1 MKNLTKGRNVSILQN
16 ILHVLKLQAVEGA
29 TGLQL
34 DAAAAALL
42 RLHNV
47 ESAFLNYT
55 PGGNAPAEGFPN
67 VLCVSIN
74 GEVIHGIPDERKF
87 EYGDVVKLDLGLK
100 EKRVCGEFCHGADS
114 VPEKTPCVNCGDQK
128 FYYEFDDGAL
138 TVIVG
143 ERAGSAT
150 ARRLVAAT
158 EEALNAGI
166 AQAKSGKITFDI
178 ARAIKAVADREG
190 FAVIQGYTGHGI
202 GKTLHQAPDVP
213 NEPIGV
219 PVKLEVGMRL
229 AIEPMFSSTKGYTI
243 VDKKNKW
250 TVKLIR
256 GGVAAHFERTVTVG

>member
-1 MKNLTKGRNVSILQN
+1 VSLLQD

-42 RLHNV
+42 KLHNV
-47 ESAFLNYT
+47 EPAFLNYT
-55 PGGNAPAEGFPN
+55 PGGNAPTEGFPN

-100 EKRVCGEFCHGADS
+100 EA
-114 VPEKTPCVNCGDQK
+114 NGD
-128 FYYEFDDGAL
+128 FDDGAL

-143 ERAGSAT
+143 ERAGSAV

-166 AQAKSGKITFDI
+166 AAARPGKTTHDI
-178 ARAIKAVADREG
+178 AKAIRAVADREG
-190 FAVIQGYTGHGI
+190 FSVILGYTGHGI
-202 GKTLHQAPDVP
+202 GKSLHQAPDVP

-219 PVKLEVGMRL
+219 AVKLEEGMRL
-229 AIEPMFSSTKGYTI
+229 AVEPMFSSNKPFTV

-250 TVKLIR
+250 TVRLQ
-256 GGVAAHFERTVTVG
+256 GGGIASHFERTVTVE

>member
-1 MKNLTKGRNVSILQN
+1 VSLLQD
-16 ILHVLKLQAVEGA
+16 ILHALKLQAVEGV
-29 TGLQL
+29 TGIQL

-42 RLHNV
+42 RLNNV
-47 ESAFLNYT
+47 EPAFLNYT
-55 PGGNAPAEGFPN
+55 PGAPAPTEGFPN

-100 EKRVCGEFCHGADS
+100 EA
-114 VPEKTPCVNCGDQK
+114 NGD
-128 FYYEFDDGAL
+128 FDDGAL

-143 ERAGSAT
+143 ERAGSSV

-166 AQAKSGKITFDI
+166 AQAKPGRTTHDI

-190 FAVIQGYTGHGI
+190 FSVIQGYTGHGI
-202 GKTLHQAPDVP
+202 GKALHQAPDVP
-213 NEPIGV
+213 NEPIG
-219 PVKLEVGMRL
+219 PSIKLEEGMRL
-229 AIEPMFSSTKGYTI
+229 AIEPMFSSNKPFTV

-250 TVKLIR
+250 TVRLQ
-256 GGVAAHFERTVTVG
+256 GGGLSAHFERTVTV